1 MENTALWIKIGWTF
15 HPKVSSLL
23 NGWDTWIERLYLLKF
38 LTKNMKKIFANLS
51 KVAGVLLIAATVISC
66 AKEQPK
72 TSTSSTTSTNKSEA
86 IVYVNSDS
94 LLNNYEYFKDVK
106 NVFQEKSKKAQA
118 DLTAKGTAFQ
128 REVAQ
133 YQQNASNLSADER
146 NSTEQRLARKQQ
158 ELAAFNQTAGNALAN
173 EEAVENEK
181 LYNKASEFLK
191 GFAKTKGYK
200 MVLTYSKANPTVLF
214 ADETLDVTKE
224 VLAGLNDVYKKEKK

>member
-1 MENTALWIKIGWTF
+1 MWIKIGWTF
-15 HPKVSSLL
+15 HSKISSLL

-38 LTKNMKKIFANLS
+38 LIKNMKKIFANLS
-51 KVAGVLLIAATVISC
+51 KVAGVLLIATAVISC
-66 AKEQPK
+66 GNEQPK
-72 TSTSSTTSTNKSEA
+72 TSTSVTTSTNNKSEA

-106 NVFQEKSKKAQA
+106 NVFEEKSKKAQA

-158 ELAAFNQTAGNALAN
+158 ELAAFNQTAGNALNN

-181 LYNKASEFLK
+181 LYNKVSEFLK

-200 MVLTYSKANPTVLF
+200 IVLTYSKANPTVLF
-214 ADETLDVTKE
+214 ADESLDVTKE
-224 VLAGLNDVYKKEKK
+224 VLAGLNDAYKKEKK